1 MVSHVLLA
9 AFCLAAAVMDM
20 RYRRLPNLLN
30 GLTLLCGL
38 VLAAGLGGLSGLGS
52 HALHML
58 VALIL
63 GGTLFYPS

>member
-1 MVSHVLLA
+1 
-9 AFCLAAAVMDM
+9 M